1 MDSVSNWG
9 NNPAVKSE
17 LWGNVSS
24 ALGSSNNNNNNG
36 SAGSFAQNSDR
47 ASSSLGNPSSA
58 WNSTG
63 AKISQVTGSSSNMW
77 PSSEV
82 SSKQDVGKWGVG
94 LSGGSGGTGGG
105 QSGQNDT
112 ESWRPSVSNS
122 WTSNEKNDISGWGS
136 PNRSPVPNAGTES
149 WGSKS
154 IPPEDRL
161 ASWPADSRTNNGYL
175 QPDARQASGSWSQD
189 AAGDRSKQSQ
199 WGTAG
204 SSSGPGSAS
213 GAWSR
218 GNPIMQPSQ
227 SVPTMGNPQPQQGGP
242 GSWAQAVTNKSGQ
255 GAGSGGGAA
264 GAPDDSKASNQ
275 RRSQEDMIA
284 QAINSHDGWGKTTIR
299 QDTAWVIEDT
309 VVEQRKAPSAPEAS
323 SEEAAAQLARQVM
336 TGTAIWESSKAAAAA
351 ASRAA
356 EKSSED
362 RGAWSG
368 TPVEKTVVVAA
379 NPANGPN
386 PTLAVGNNPASAFRP
401 PLDKPPGN
409 SWPPGP
415 AEKPSASWGG
425 SSTSSE
431 GSWEGAKKE
440 DDRMWDLD
448 SNKGSKT
455 ETGVWDRPLRRS
467 SSSGSWT
474 GDEVENVGWGEDKT
488 GHPPEVDDGTSVW
501 GDPSSQNRPQNW
513 KHGSKQS
520 AGGSQFLGQRV
531 RPDERGD
538 GFFGMPPPAGI
549 GMKPSGFGDQMEN
562 AVGPWN
568 PSVPPVRN
576 DQFYKHLHAFI
587 QLLIFPLVYYLDLST

>member
-17 LWGNVSS
+17 LWGNVGS
-24 ALGSSNNNNNNG
+24 ASGSSSSINNG
-36 SAGSFAQNSDR
+36 ITGSFVPDSDR
-47 ASSSLGNPSSA
+47 ASSGSGNPSSA

-63 AKISQVTGSSSNMW
+63 AKGSQVTSGSMW
-77 PSSEV
+77 PGSEV

-94 LSGGSGGTGGG
+94 LSGGGNGGGGSGGG
-105 QSGQNDT
+105 QNEVETPS
-112 ESWRPSVSNS
+112 SWRSGASNS
-122 WTSNEKNDISGWGS
+122 WTSNEKNDISGWGT

-149 WGSKS
+149 WGGSKP
-154 IPPEDRL
+154 IQPEDRL
-161 ASWPADSRTNNGYL
+161 TGWSADCRSNNGYL
-175 QPDARQASGSWSQD
+175 QPDSRQASGSWSD
-189 AAGDRSKQSQ
+189 AAAAGDRSKQSQ

-204 SSSGPGSAS
+204 SSGPGSAS
-213 GAWSR
+213 GSAWSR

-227 SVPTMGNPQPQQGGP
+227 SVPTMGNPQQQQGGP

-255 GAGSGGGAA
+255 GAGCGGGAGGAA

-275 RRSQEDMIA
+275 RRSQEELIA
-284 QAINSHDGWGKTTIR
+284 EAINSHDGWGKTTIR
-299 QDTAWVIEDT
+299 QDTAWVIEET
-309 VVEQRKAPSAPEAS
+309 VVEQHKAPTAPEAS

-356 EKSSED
+356 EKSAED

-368 TPVEKTVVVAA
+368 TPVEKTSVVVAA

-386 PTLAVGNNPASAFRP
+386 PTLAVGSNQASAFRP

-409 SWPPGP
+409 NSWPPGP
-415 AEKPSASWGG
+415 PEKPSAGWGG

-431 GSWEGAKKE
+431 GSWEGAKKDGGL

-520 AGGSQFLGQRV
+520 AGASQFLGQRV

-538 GFFGMPPPAGI
+538 GFFGMPPPAGM

-568 PSVPPVRN
+568 PSVPPVSYHRI
-576 DQFYKHLHAFI
+576 Y
-587 QLLIFPLVYYLDLST
+587 LL